1 MYVASNHKLIPG
13 FQDHTFRVFHPK
25 AALLR
30 TAIENVTRYTRNV
43 EKKRHTKLLLGSYIS
58 KIAIQSIVL
67 GLQSNKYETK
77 QRGI

>member
-1 MYVASNHKLIPG
+1 MLLQTTSLFLASRTTRSAYFTQKS
-13 FQDHTFRVFHPK
+13 
-25 AALLR
+25 ALLR

-43 EKKRHTKLLLGSYIS
+43 KKKRHTKLLLGSYIS

>member
-1 MYVASNHKLIPG
+1 MLLQTTSLFLASRTTRSAYFTQKS
-13 FQDHTFRVFHPK
+13 
-25 AALLR
+25 ALLL